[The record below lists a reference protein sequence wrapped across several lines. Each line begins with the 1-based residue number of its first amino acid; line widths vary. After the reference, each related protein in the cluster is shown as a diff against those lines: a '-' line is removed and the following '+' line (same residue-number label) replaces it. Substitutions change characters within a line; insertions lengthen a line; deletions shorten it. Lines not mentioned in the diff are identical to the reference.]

1 MKKQL
6 SITISC
12 LLLMAGIA
20 FGQASFSFNDNN
32 GISNAGTYSPN
43 DTFTLDLSGTYTGA
57 GLADGFSLWLQVPTV
72 GGFNIAINITAS
84 TVFQFS
90 DKNQSIY
97 PKAFTD
103 TVGQRDA
110 GYLTDK
116 QGTLSGDLGATASS
130 AGQDFTGTA
139 LLANYT
145 FSLTNAPAGTYI
157 LYTTSAGTKKSG
169 INNDAFAFFNAGEVA
184 YTITVIPEPTTW
196 SLLVV
201 GGLGAI
207 GFGVLRR
214 RKQSA

>member
-32 GISNAGTYSPN
+32 GTANAGTYNPTA
-43 DTFTLDLSGTYTGA
+43 TFTLDLSGTFTGA

-72 GGFNIAINITAS
+72 GGFNTTINITAS

-103 TVGQRDA
+103 TLGQRDS

-116 QGTLSGDLGATASS
+116 QGTLTGDLGATANSPTE
-130 AGQDFTGTA
+130 DFTGTK

-157 LYTTSAGTKKSG
+157 LYTTSVNPKRSG
-169 INNDAFAFFNAGEVA
+169 INNDAFVFFNGAEVA

-196 SLLVV
+196 SLLVI
-201 GGLGAI
+201 GGLGVI
-207 GFGVLRR
+207 GFGALRR
-214 RKQSA
+214 RRQRA